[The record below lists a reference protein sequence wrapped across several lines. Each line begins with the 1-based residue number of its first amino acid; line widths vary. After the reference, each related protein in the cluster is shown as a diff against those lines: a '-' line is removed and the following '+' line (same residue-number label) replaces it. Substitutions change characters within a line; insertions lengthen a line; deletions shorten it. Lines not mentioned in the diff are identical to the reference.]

1 MGTKPSMV
9 TYNFNISFWEAKA
22 YEMDMRIS
30 CIKDMIEENDTLV
43 KENAKSKSFSHKT
56 TQNLRHYKNTRRP

>member
-30 CIKDMIEENDTLV
+30 CIKDMIEENDTLF
-43 KENAKSKSFSHKT
+43 KEKFL
-56 TQNLRHYKNTRRP
+56 TQNI